1 MELGLKGKTAVVTG
15 ASQGIGRAIA
25 RALHREGVALVVVSR
40 SAARLRAAAEYIA
53 GDPPSTGAGG
63 APGASARPPV
73 GRVEADLALRA
84 EAEHVAQEA
93 QRQLGHVDYLVNNAG
108 SARTASFFEM
118 TDAEVEEVV
127 QVKELGYVRL
137 IRALAPHMME
147 RRSGAIVNIVGT
159 TARTPTA
166 DFIVGS
172 MINAALV
179 NFTRGISRELAS
191 YNVRIN
197 AISPGWTL
205 TEQQQRSFAM
215 QADARG
221 VSVESVIQ
229 QAARGIPL
237 RRLVATEEIAALT
250 LLLLSDHLA
259 SMTGEEILIDGGAT
273 PSI

>member
-15 ASQGIGRAIA
+15 ASQGIGREIA
-25 RALHREGVALVVVSR
+25 RALHREGVALVLVSR
-40 SAARLRAAAEYIA
+40 AAARLRGAVEYVTGGTSSGA
-53 GDPPSTGAGG
+53 TGGSVRPS
-63 APGASARPPV
+63 V
-73 GRVEADLALRA
+73 GLVEADLALRA

-93 QRQLGHVDYLVNNAG
+93 LRQLGHIDYLVNNAG
-108 SARTASFFEM
+108 SVRTARFFAM
-118 TDAEVEEVV
+118 TDADLEETV

-172 MINAALV
+172 MVNAALV

-191 YNVRIN
+191 YNIRIN

-205 TEQQQRSFAM
+205 TEQQRRSFEM

-221 VSVESVIQ
+221 VSVASLIQ

-237 RRLVATEEIAALT
+237 RRLVATEEIGALT
-250 LLLLSDHLA
+250 LLLLSDLVP
-259 SMTGEEILIDGGAT
+259 SMTGEEILLDGGAT
-273 PSI
+273 PSL